1 MDCEEFWRKWLSWA
15 CGLLGVFGL
24 AMVLSSNWAWFQML
38 FNSPSFVLPFW
49 PDGEVPAGARA
60 FQHWIYGLL
69 GAVMAGWAVTLW
81 FLSRE
86 LTGENLQALIQATFW
101 GLMVWFVL
109 DSAISL
115 IDGVWL
121 NVGLNF
127 SLLLIFLLP
136 LWKLKKSA

>member
-1 MDCEEFWRKWLSWA
+1 
-15 CGLLGVFGL
+15 
-24 AMVLSSNWAWFQML
+24 
-38 FNSPSFVLPFW
+38 
-49 PDGEVPAGARA
+49 
-60 FQHWIYGLL
+60 
-69 GAVMAGWAVTLW
+69 MAGWAVTLW
-81 FLSRE
+81 FLNRE
-86 LTGENLQALIQATFW
+86 LTGENLQTLIQATFW